1 MDDDEFFALGES
13 DDFSKKLRGGGGPG
27 GVIGVVENKHLRFI
41 ENRARNGIEA
51 WEILIFWGEKEGVN
65 DSAVVGGVG
74 SEDRVAGASHEDD
87 IAWIDKGGGKDGE
100 GGFTPDGVHDFGLG
114 IGGDP
119 EDFF

>member
-13 DDFSKKLRGGGGPG
+13 DDFSKKLRGGGGTS
-27 GVIGVVENKHLRFI
+27 GVIGVVENKNLRFI

-51 WEILIFWGEKEGVN
+51 REILIFWGEKKGVD
-65 DSAVVGGVG
+65 DSAVVGGV
-74 SEDRVAGASHEDD
+74 SSKDRVAGASHEDD

>member
-1 MDDDEFFALGES
+1 MDNDEFFALGES

-27 GVIGVVENKHLRFI
+27 WVIGIVENKNLRFI

-51 WEILIFWGEKEGVN
+51 REILIFWGEKKGVN
-65 DSAVVGGVG
+65 DSAVVGGVS
-74 SEDRVAGASHEDD
+74 SEDWVAGASHEDD

-100 GGFTPDGVHDFGLG
+100 GGFTADGVHDFGFG
-114 IGGDP
+114 VGGDS

>member
-13 DDFSKKLRGGGGPG
+13 DDFSKKLGGGGGPG
-27 GVIGVVENKHLRFI
+27 GIIGVVENKHLRFI
-41 ENRARNGIEA
+41 ENRARNVIEA
-51 WEILIFWGEKEGVN
+51 REILIFWGEKKGVD

-74 SEDRVAGASHEDD
+74 SKDRVTGASHEDD
-87 IAWIDKGGGKDGE
+87 ITWIDKGGGKDGE

-114 IGGDP
+114 IGGNS

>member
-1 MDDDEFFALGES
+1 VDDDEFFALGES
-13 DDFSKKLRGGGGPG
+13 DDFSKKLRAGGGSSGIVG
-27 GVIGVVENKHLRFI
+27 IVENKNLRFI

-51 WEILIFWGEKEGVN
+51 REILIFWGEKKGVD

-74 SEDRVAGASHEDD
+74 SKDRVAGASHEDD

-114 IGGDP
+114 IGGDA